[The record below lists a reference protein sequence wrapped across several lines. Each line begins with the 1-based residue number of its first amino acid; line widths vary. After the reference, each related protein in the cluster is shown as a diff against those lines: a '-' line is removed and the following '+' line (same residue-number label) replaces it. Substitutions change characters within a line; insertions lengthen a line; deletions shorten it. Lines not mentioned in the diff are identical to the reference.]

1 MFSDRLISFVADY
14 LIFIFPVMLAAI
26 WFAGYRKA
34 FYHMVL
40 SAGFVWIL
48 SSLIKDFFYFPRP
61 YIVDAR
67 IPAARFFLD
76 GSFPS
81 GHTAVAFA
89 LSFSL
94 FIYHRS
100 LGLALLALS
109 CIIAFGRVLG
119 GVHSFLDVSGGILL
133 GLFTAYIAQIPLD
146 TYHSKC

>member
-48 SSLIKDFFYFPRP
+48 SSLIKDFFYFPS
-61 YIVDAR
+61 A
-67 IPAARFFLD
+67 
-76 GSFPS
+76 
-81 GHTAVAFA
+81 HTAVAFA

>member
-67 IPAARFFLD
+67 IPAAATISR
-76 GSFPS
+76 
-81 GHTAVAFA
+81 
-89 LSFSL
+89 
-94 FIYHRS
+94 
-100 LGLALLALS
+100 
-109 CIIAFGRVLG
+109 
-119 GVHSFLDVSGGILL
+119 
-133 GLFTAYIAQIPLD
+133 
-146 TYHSKC
+146 